1 MIEFDAHLVQGRFV
15 LEAKFEAAAGIT
27 ALFGPSGSGKTTI
40 INLIAGLTRLQ
51 SGRIVIG
58 DRVLVDTARGLFVP
72 SHKRRIGLVFQD
84 AQLFPHL
91 TVEQNLRFGR
101 WFAPRD
107 SNGIAMEP
115 VVERLGIRS
124 LLSRRPSVLSGGEKQ
139 RVALARALLASP
151 RLLLMD
157 EPLAGLDQ
165 DRKTEIFPLIE
176 SMRDD
181 FKIPI
186 VYVTHAIDEAA
197 RLASFVV
204 RLDAGRVVET
214 GSAAA
219 ILRQTSGARVWSA
232 RDAFPD
238 A

>member
-1 MIEFDAHLVQGRFV
+1 MIEFAAHLTQGRFV
-15 LEAKFEAAAGIT
+15 LDAEFETAAGVT

-40 INLIAGLTRLQ
+40 INLIGGLTRPQ
-51 SGRIVIG
+51 KGRIVVG
-58 DRVLVDTARGLFVP
+58 DRVLVDTDRRIFVP
-72 SHKRRIGLVFQD
+72 MHKRRIGLVFQD

-91 TVEQNLRFGR
+91 TVDQNLRFGR

-107 SNGIAMEP
+107 PTGVAIEL

-124 LLSRRPSVLSGGEKQ
+124 LLSRRPSRLSGGEKQ

-151 RLLLMD
+151 HLLLMD

-165 DRKTEIFPLIE
+165 NRKTEIFPLIE
-176 SMRDD
+176 MMRDD

-186 VYVTHAIDEAA
+186 VYVTHALDEVA

-204 RLDAGRVVET
+204 RLDAGRVIAT
-214 GSAAA
+214 GSAAGVV
-219 ILRQTSGARVWSA
+219 L
-232 RDAFPD
+232 
-238 A
+238 

>member
-1 MIEFDAHLVQGRFV
+1 MIEFAAHLTQGRFV
-15 LEAKFEAAAGIT
+15 LDAEFETEAGVT

-40 INLIAGLTRLQ
+40 INLIAGLTRPQ
-51 SGRIVIG
+51 KGRIVVG
-58 DRVLVDTARGLFVP
+58 DRVLVDTDRGIFVP
-72 SHKRRIGLVFQD
+72 MHKRRIGLVFQD

-91 TVEQNLRFGR
+91 TVDQNLRFGR

-107 SNGIAMEP
+107 PNGVAIEL

-124 LLSRRPSVLSGGEKQ
+124 LLSRRPSRLSGGEKQ

-151 RLLLMD
+151 HLLLMD

-165 DRKTEIFPLIE
+165 NRKTEIFPLIE
-176 SMRDD
+176 MMRDD

-186 VYVTHAIDEAA
+186 VYVTHALDEVA

-204 RLDAGRVVET
+204 RLDAGRVIET
-214 GSAAA
+214 GSAAGVV
-219 ILRQTSGARVWSA
+219 L
-232 RDAFPD
+232 
-238 A
+238 